1 MKLSVLQVCKI
12 QQFANNADGAE
23 LNMIPSLIHIH
34 TQSYIRHLSLL
45 TCRMT
50 TPQELLIFN
59 VKINQPS
66 HYFNCSSFIQPVRVI
81 DYPL

>member
-1 MKLSVLQVCKI
+1 MKSSALQVCKI
-12 QQFANNADGAE
+12 QQFATSADGAV
-23 LNMIPSLIHIH
+23 LNMIPSHIH
-34 TQSYIRHLSLL
+34 TQSYIRHVSLL